1 MLSRGTQTLHLAA
14 GLADRAP
21 VSLGEALTG
30 IDDRNVA
37 LLVMRS
43 ATPPDDASSLASD

>member
-37 LLVMRS
+37 LLVMAIRH
-43 ATPPDDASSLASD
+43 ASGRRQFPR

>member
-21 VSLGEALTG
+21 VSLGEASTTVTS
-30 IDDRNVA
+30 RCWSW
-37 LLVMRS
+37 RS
-43 ATPPDDASSLASD
+43 ATPPDDASSLASG

>member
-21 VSLGEALTG
+21 VSLGETLTG

-37 LLVMRS
+37 LLVMAIRH
-43 ATPPDDASSLASD
+43 ASGRRQFPR